1 MIMSGLT
8 RLLRKHM
15 LLSCKQATLLASR
28 SIDVKLTLHERLV
41 LKWHLFSCQNCTRYL
56 AQITLMRDLAQ
67 QNATSTRLSQ
77 DARELILAMMLNA
90 ETPSSRHDES

>member
-1 MIMSGLT
+1 MSGLT
-8 RLLRKHM
+8 WLLRKHM

-56 AQITLMRDLAQ
+56 AQIKVMRDLAQ
-67 QNATSTRLSQ
+67 KNSTSTRLSQ
-77 DARELILAMMLNA
+77 DARARILAMMSNA
-90 ETPSSRHDES
+90 EMPSNRHDES

>member
-1 MIMSGLT
+1 MSGLT